1 MKMIHPD
8 ELKKLGS
15 LAEKACG
22 EHGGWEGQYPAHIL
36 EHTYRQERTVDVDG
50 FLVEVWVVLHL
61 SSSPGFG
68 LCWIEHRRCSLHN
81 GNFWLTYS
89 ALGGI
94 EACGPVDANGECLQG
109 VTRDELM
116 EYWVMRPEQLVFQRP
131 AKKEY

>member
-8 ELKKLGS
+8 ELKKLES

-22 EHGGWEGQYPAHIL
+22 EHGGWEGQYPPHSS
-36 EHTYRQERTVDVDG
+36 EPTYKQERTVDVDG
-50 FLVEVWVVLHL
+50 VLVEVWVVLHL

-68 LCWIEHRRCSLHN
+68 LCWIEHRRCSLDN
-81 GNFWLTYS
+81 GKFWLTYS

-94 EACGPVDANGECLQG
+94 ESCGPVEKGECLQG

-116 EYWVMRPEQLVFQRP
+116 EYWVMRPEQLTFQRP